1 MKRKSTTRVW
11 ARDHFLA
18 VGGRGA
24 KRIYMTHTDRISRV
38 KEARRKISV
47 LHFFSLARI
56 QKLSPKFTDSRAI
69 HLSFIVGGWLP
80 GSLSIHITDAP
91 HAQRD
96 GSSNH
101 VTRWR
106 VDTHTHLGGGED
118 TLAGI
123 FEVLGAR
130 VERKMVKKDR

>member
-1 MKRKSTTRVW
+1 
-11 ARDHFLA
+11 
-18 VGGRGA
+18 
-24 KRIYMTHTDRISRV
+24 V

-47 LHFFSLARI
+47 LQFFSLARI

-91 HAQRD
+91 HAERWIVQSRD
-96 GSSNH
+96 
-101 VTRWR
+101 TLARR
-106 VDTHTHLGGGED
+106 HTHLGGGED

-123 FEVLGAR
+123 LEVLGAR
-130 VERKMVKKDR
+130 VERKMVEKR

>member
-1 MKRKSTTRVW
+1 VW

-24 KRIYMTHTDRISRV
+24 KYIYMTHTDRISRV

-47 LHFFSLARI
+47 LHFFSLARMYRSSRPNLQI
-56 QKLSPKFTDSRAI
+56 AGQFIFLLLSGGGCQVLFLFTSTML
-69 HLSFIVGGWLP
+69 H
-80 GSLSIHITDAP
+80 T
-91 HAQRD
+91 QRD

-123 FEVLGAR
+123 LEVLGAR
-130 VERKMVKKDR
+130 VERKMVEKR